1 MLNIGDQ
8 EKTAKFVSLLP
19 MKNLASKFKHVL
31 TQEGPYCYPYFY
43 PDNSSSSLNINLRVI
58 FLKKVFILLSR
69 LSWTALPCENG
80 TLFFGSIWSSQMIC
94 LIAVFSTRPGI
105 SEQLMDQ
112 TQPCCLFFK

>member
-43 PDNSSSSLNINLRVI
+43 PDNSSSSLNINLESYS
-58 FLKKVFILLSR
+58 SR
-69 LSWTALPCENG
+69 KS
-80 TLFFGSIWSSQMIC
+80 LFFSLDQVGQLCHVRMAPCS
-94 LIAVFSTRPGI
+94 LEVFGH
-105 SEQLMDQ
+105 L
-112 TQPCCLFFK
+112 K